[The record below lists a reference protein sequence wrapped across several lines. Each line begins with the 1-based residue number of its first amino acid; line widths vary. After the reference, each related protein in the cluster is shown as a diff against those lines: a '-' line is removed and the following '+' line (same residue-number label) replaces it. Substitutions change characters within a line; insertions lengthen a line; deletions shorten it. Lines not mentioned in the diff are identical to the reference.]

1 MELSK
6 RKLYHNESSAME
18 GLESIVASINTLKYT
33 TFHTIFTA
41 HANYL
46 VIWGFWK
53 ISNLLHTKYLY
64 IDLIVFRPWPTIL
77 YS

>member
-6 RKLYHNESSAME
+6 RKLYHNSSAME
-18 GLESIVASINTLKYT
+18 GLESIAASINTLKYT

-46 VIWGFWK
+46 VI
-53 ISNLLHTKYLY
+53 
-64 IDLIVFRPWPTIL
+64 
-77 YS
+77 